1 MGYVFDLGSV
11 LSGKYLDWFLIGIA
25 TTLALT
31 AAAWCLAMTMGI
43 ILTLVRMIPFPPL
56 DGGRMLM
63 ITLKSLFGSRISLRA
78 EQLTYMVGFVFL
90 FAFIIWITGN
100 DIIRGLGGT

>member
-1 MGYVFDLGSV
+1 MIRFADFIQAIHAAI
-11 LSGKYLDWFLIGIA
+11 LSA
-25 TTLALT
+25 NLAVVN
-31 AAAWCLAMTMGI
+31 
-43 ILTLVRMIPFPPL
+43 ILPFPPL

-100 DIIRGLGGT
+100 DIIRGLGGF